1 MKILMLDKRE
11 IVEAD
16 ELWGL
21 RLIEQ
26 GLAILPPTE
35 PPVIEQAE
43 PEGEEPEEKPA
54 KKASKK

>member
-11 IVEAD
+11 TLEAS
-16 ELWGL
+16 ESWAC

-26 GLAILPPTE
+26 GLAILPPFE
-35 PPVIEQAE
+35 PPVIEAA
-43 PEGEEPEEKPA
+43 PRGEEPEEKPA